1 MSTKATQANREVAVT
16 SKLGRDGLLFR
27 AMHGREELGRLFEF
41 RLQLLSENPNI
52 GAGTL
57 LGTDMS
63 TRLAAANDSTR
74 EFNGV
79 VSQFSVVDYRPEDR
93 LTCYEAVVRPHL
105 WLLTRSSH
113 CRFFYKKTVREIVK
127 ELLDEGKVDYED
139 KCTASYPKL
148 DNCVQFCETDFDFFS
163 RLLEREGIY
172 YYFVHDGGKD
182 KLVLGDST
190 TSYATVSNYAE
201 ISFNPWMTEG
211 EPALTECIYR
221 WKSHATVTPTMSQLN
236 AFDFRSANNSDN
248 QGLIARATV
257 RDGNRSHVT
266 EDYTTLYTTEADG
279 RRYAQARAD
288 AHHVQ
293 AAHVQGCS
301 SSRGIFPGAVFKL
314 TGHPRDDQNS
324 HYLVT
329 EAAYA
334 VESDY
339 YTAVDKVGERPH
351 RVFDC
356 SFSAIPKANT
366 FRLQQLTPKPRVGLQ
381 TARVVAPGSD
391 GIETDRYGEIKVQF
405 HWEQFN
411 PPKQG
416 EQTQRCWV
424 RVAQNWAG
432 KGWGTMFLPR
442 VGQEVVVAFLDD
454 DIDYPVI
461 VGSVY
466 NSDNSPPYTMPANGA
481 VSTIR
486 TASVGDGTKDRNELR
501 FNDKNLQMLM
511 YTGGRFDSYVK
522 KDAYTWVGKDK
533 HLIVEGRELV
543 KVGSRHLTVS
553 ENQVVK
559 VDGRV
564 SLKANGTIS
573 HEGGNIAHKAEVNY
587 VVDSGAVMHLKAG
600 TELVI
605 EAGAMLTLK
614 SGPSFIA
621 LNAAGVQISG
631 PIVGLNSGGSAGGA
645 VQGPAEQ
652 PVRPVMP
659 KKADDGSS
667 VK

>member
-1 MSTKATQANREVAVT
+1 MPMKATQTNREVAVT
-16 SKLGRDGLLFR
+16 STLGKDGLLFR

-41 RLQLLSENPNI
+41 RLQLLSERPDI
-52 GAGTL
+52 VASTL
-57 LGTDMS
+57 LGTEMS
-63 TRLAAANDSTR
+63 TRLAAADGSTR
-74 EFNGV
+74 EFNGI

-93 LTCYEAVVRPHL
+93 LTYYEAIVRPRL

-113 CRFFYKKTVREIVK
+113 CRFFYKKSVREIVK
-127 ELLDEGKVDYED
+127 ALLEEGKVDYED

-148 DNCVQFCETDFDFFS
+148 DNCVQYGETDFDFFS

-172 YYFVHDGGKD
+172 YYFIHQGGKD

-190 TSYATVSNYAE
+190 TAYASMPNYGE
-201 ISFNPWMTEG
+201 ISFNPWLKGQES
-211 EPALTECIYR
+211 ALAECIYR
-221 WKSHATVTPTMSQLN
+221 WRAHATITPTLSQVN
-236 AFDFRSANNSDN
+236 AFDFRNANSSVN

-257 RDGNRSHVT
+257 RDGKSIHAT
-266 EDYTTLYTTEADG
+266 EDYTILYTTEEDG
-279 RRYAQARAD
+279 RRYAQARVD

-293 AAHVQGCS
+293 AEHVQGRS
-301 SSRGIFPGAVFKL
+301 SARGMFPGGVFKL

-324 HYLVT
+324 HFLVT
-329 EAAYA
+329 EAAYEVESDHYAA
-334 VESDY
+334 VES
-339 YTAVDKVGERPH
+339 AGERPR

-356 SFSAIPKANT
+356 TFSAIPKSST
-366 FRLQQLTPKPRVGLQ
+366 YRLRPVTAKPRVGLQ

-391 GIETDRYGEIKVQF
+391 GIETDRYGEVKVQF

-411 PPKQG
+411 PPRQS

-454 DIDYPVI
+454 DIDHPVI

-466 NSDNSPPYTMPANGA
+466 NSANNPPYTMPENAA

-486 TASVGDGTKDRNELR
+486 TASVGDGKKDRNELR
-501 FNDKNLQMLM
+501 FNDKNLQMLV

-522 KDAYTWVGKDK
+522 KNAYTWVGEDK
-533 HLIVEGRELV
+533 HLIVEGKELV
-543 KVGSRHLTVS
+543 KVGSRHLSVS
-553 ENQVVK
+553 ESQSVK
-559 VDGRV
+559 IGGNA
-564 SLKANGTIS
+564 SLKAGMDVL
-573 HEGGNIAHKAEVNY
+573 HKAGLNY
-587 VVDSGAVMHLKAG
+587 VVDSGAVVHLKGGVQA
-600 TELVI
+600 VI

-614 SGPSFIA
+614 AGGSFITV
-621 LNAAGVQISG
+621 NAAGVQISG
-631 PIVGLNSGGSAGGA
+631 PIVGLNSGGAAGAGS
-645 VQGPAEQ
+645 GGSPES
-652 PVRPVMP
+652 PSEPR
-659 KKADDGSS
+659 KADDGSS